1 MQITKSL
8 TNPMLVGALIA
19 TSATMALADFP
30 ERNIEIFH
38 PWGPGNAMA
47 MSQVVAKAM
56 GEELGIDMPVISL
69 PGAAGTKAQTTAMGK
84 PADGYTI
91 FDGYVAPLVLQ
102 PILGNADWNFKE
114 FKPLSSA
121 VANAFAI
128 AGQVDDSRWSN
139 FEEMMAYCQANR
151 GELRYSSG
159 SRNNLPHMVIAK
171 ALKGFEL
178 RRSKRTIHSQDGNV
192 FKDLGSKVLDFAFVN
207 VGNFRSNPDKV
218 KILMVLS
225 ELESSK
231 KAFLGAP
238 TIADLDVDLGL
249 SNLGPMGWT
258 WWIVNPN
265 TPDDVTETLRSAME
279 RAMARQD
286 VKDAVEAIGFVP
298 LEWDHTMY
306 EEIVGGVDAQLNSM
320 GNALAWEEEELKKL
334 N

>member
-1 MQITKSL
+1 MKFFETLRGLFFTGTIVAVSNT
-8 TNPMLVGALIA
+8 A
-19 TSATMALADFP
+19 ALADFP
-30 ERNIEIFH
+30 VRNIEIIH

-56 GEELGIDMPVISL
+56 GEELGTDMPVISL

-102 PILGNADWNFKE
+102 PILGNAEWNFKD
-114 FKPLSSA
+114 FKPLSAA

-128 AGQVDDSRWSN
+128 AGQVDEGRWTN
-139 FEEMMAYCQANR
+139 FEEMMAFCKEHR

-171 ALKGFEL
+171 ALQ
-178 RRSKRTIHSQDGNV
+178 SYDCVAQNVPYTQDGNV
-192 FKDLGSKVLDFAFVN
+192 FKDLASKVLDFAFVN
-207 VGNFRSNPDKV
+207 VGNYRSNPDKV
-218 KILMVLS
+218 KILLVLS
-225 ELESSK
+225 ELASSK
-231 KAFLGAP
+231 KAYDGAP
-238 TIADLDVDLGL
+238 TIGELGVDLGL

-265 TPDDVTETLRSAME
+265 TPDDVTETLRGAME
-279 RAMARQD
+279 RAMARPE
-286 VKDAVEAIGFVP
+286 VIEAVEAIGFVP
-298 LEWDHTMY
+298 LDWDHTMY
-306 EEIVGGVDAQLNSM
+306 EEIVGGVDSQLSAM
-320 GNALAWEEEELKKL
+320 GNALSWEEEELKKL